1 MIWPRDPVIRV
12 LMETRMSTNSMFR
25 RLPNAPVS
33 PSGCYVLDAFNPPP
47 VKAES
52 AAMQVMTD
60 LSKVPSATI
69 TADAALEDANHSMIL
84 RGVRLLLVLGES
96 NRIVGVITSTDLLGE
111 KPVLIAQK
119 RQTKRSDL
127 RVADVMTP
135 VDAMDTMQIDD
146 VKRASV
152 GDIVATLKSDG
163 RAHALVVGQGNDG
176 RQHLLGIFSAT
187 QIARQLGV
195 HIQTHEVA
203 RTFAEIEAVIAGV

>member
-1 MIWPRDPVIRV
+1 
-12 LMETRMSTNSMFR
+12 MSTNFVFR

-33 PSGCYVLDAFNPPP
+33 PAGCYVLDAFNPPP
-47 VKAES
+47 VNAES

-69 TADAALEDANHSMIL
+69 TVDAALEDANHSMIL

-119 RQTKRSDL
+119 RQSKRSDL

-135 VDAMDTMQIDD
+135 VDAMETMQIGD

>member
-1 MIWPRDPVIRV
+1 
-12 LMETRMSTNSMFR
+12 MSTNFVFR

-33 PSGCYVLDAFNPPP
+33 PAGCYVLDAFNPPP
-47 VKAES
+47 VNAES

-69 TADAALEDANHSMIL
+69 TVDAALEDANHSMIL

-96 NRIVGVITSTDLLGE
+96 SRIVGVITSTDLLGE

-119 RQTKRSDL
+119 RQSKRSDL

-135 VDAMDTMQIDD
+135 VDAMETMQIDD